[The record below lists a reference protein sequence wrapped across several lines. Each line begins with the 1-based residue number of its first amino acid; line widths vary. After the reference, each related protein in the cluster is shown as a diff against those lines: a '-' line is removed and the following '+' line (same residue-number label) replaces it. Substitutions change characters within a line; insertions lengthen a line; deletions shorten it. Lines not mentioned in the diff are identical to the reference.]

1 MENVGNF
8 HSMAKKAE
16 KLYKNTKLEISKQMV
31 ALVVRK
37 YFLCHDIA
45 ITGEAQ
51 HVIDVFFGKNEE
63 QKKAIRMVQ
72 AKNRIIKK

>member
-1 MENVGNF
+1 
-8 HSMAKKAE
+8 MAKKAE